1 MFSTMQNIEINS
13 LKELNSAAQR
23 FISVTKG
30 NRKFAFYGPMGSGK
44 TTLIKAICKEL
55 GATGLVTSPTFAL
68 VNEYSLSNG
77 ELLYHFD
84 LYRIN
89 SVEELY
95 DLGYEEYFY
104 GNDYVFIEWAEKA
117 ETLLPDS
124 TIKVMLEET
133 GPHKRLIRIAL

>member
-1 MFSTMQNIEINS
+1 MQNIEINS

-124 TIKVMLEET
+124 TIKVTLEET
-133 GPHKRLIRIAL
+133 GSDKRLIRIAL

>member
-1 MFSTMQNIEINS
+1 MQNIEIIS
-13 LKELNSAAQR
+13 LKDLNSAAQR

-124 TIKVMLEET
+124 TIKVTLEET
-133 GPHKRLIRIAL
+133 GPDKRLIRIAL